1 MYMHIQYSIKKLKK
15 ELPKSFMR
23 QAVQFSITSFIDNNL
38 TVDLYTVLCM
48 IKSTIGA
55 IVNTGVLQLLSGSTL
70 HILDMDST

>member
-1 MYMHIQYSIKKLKK
+1 
-15 ELPKSFMR
+15 MR
-23 QAVQFSITSFIDNNL
+23 QALQFSITSFIDNNL